1 MQGVRGLHDSD
12 EPMSNSL
19 IPERPLL
26 ISPTVAATI
35 GLEEAVLLH
44 VISEL
49 LLQHP
54 PVYRQERRW
63 AELDDGVLLRAL
75 PFWDLPQCMR
85 VLHSLQQLGLVLC
98 EPVSGNPHTR
108 MLAINQPERAA
119 GHAETSPAPT
129 AQRRPQEAP
138 RRRPAAA
145 TSSGVASLIPP
156 DWQPDDVLLQLCR
169 QRNIPEDFIQQEVP
183 AFVLYWRERGK
194 VQYSWQQT
202 FLNWIVPRW
211 EKQRAAEG
219 ERDQACPM
227 PRDWQPSP
235 DATSILEHAGVSLAF
250 IEDAVPEFVLY
261 WREKGV
267 SSSEWNSK
275 FIAHVR
281 RQWLRYTHSLQHDA
295 TPRPIPADFR
305 PDPACFEVLGMANID
320 ADFAWAQLPEFILYW
335 QDRNEAHA
343 SWNTKFLQH
352 VKFRWAQQMQPGQ
365 HVLDKLTDRSWAD

>member
-267 SSSEWNSK
+267 SFSS
-275 FIAHVR
+275 
-281 RQWLRYTHSLQHDA
+281 
-295 TPRPIPADFR
+295 
-305 PDPACFEVLGMANID
+305 
-320 ADFAWAQLPEFILYW
+320 
-335 QDRNEAHA
+335 
-343 SWNTKFLQH
+343 SWISARTE
-352 VKFRWAQQMQPGQ
+352 
-365 HVLDKLTDRSWAD
+365 